1 MKNAGFS
8 FLPLVL
14 ALMIALSACKPKNAT
29 QSAKSQEDMGPAL
42 LIFPGEDTVYK
53 GDFEYVYQKNN
64 GGWED
69 AKKHTQDQYKE
80 YLDLYIKFK
89 RKVLEAEANGLHE
102 TDAFKS
108 EFEGYRKQLAQ
119 PYLVDKSVQEDLVK
133 EAYERSKVVIS
144 ASHILILCGPEATPA
159 DTLKAYNK
167 AAAIRDSIVNMGKA
181 FDEMAK
187 RNSED
192 PSAKT
197 NYGDLGYFSVFDM
210 VYPFET
216 GAFNTSKGEVSQ
228 PTRSGYGYH
237 LIKINDRMEN
247 PGKKTAAHLI
257 VRVGPQYS
265 TKTDEEAEARIAE
278 IHGLLSQGSDWNE
291 MVRKYSDDPNTNERG
306 GDLGKGR
313 LIPEMENAK
322 RTLGNGE
329 FSKPFQT
336 SFGYHILKVTDVEEV
351 KSFEE
356 AEPEIKNR
364 ISRDARSTLS
374 RERLISKVKRENDFQ
389 QNDENIARLVKHIE
403 DRAQASAY
411 NRGFWRPVDSLM
423 GDLYELEV
431 YTLGNGANKVTGTM
445 RDFIAHYTKARK
457 GMDGATVA
465 QATTRFMNNFFE
477 DAALEYEEQQLPKKY
492 REYRELLKEYR
503 DGILL
508 FTLTEEKV
516 WRKAVEDTTGLQNYY
531 DTHKSDFMAA
541 ERVVVDEYITD
552 GEDAIKEV
560 EGMLKAGKTEQDITD
575 AINVNSSLKLTVR
588 TQTYEKG
595 KSDAIDPLFGKSMG
609 YISPVDV
616 YGNNRYRIFVVKE
629 KLPAGQKA
637 FEDAKSEA
645 ITQYQNHLEAEWLK
659 ELEGK
664 YPVTVKEEIIE
675 KLFK

>member
-1 MKNAGFS
+1 M
-8 FLPLVL
+8 
-14 ALMIALSACKPKNAT
+14 
-29 QSAKSQEDMGPAL
+29 EDMGPAL
-42 LIFPGEDTVYK
+42 LVFPGNDTVYK

-64 GGWED
+64 GGWD
-69 AKKHTQDQYKE
+69 VAKTHTQDQYQE
-80 YLDLYIKFK
+80 YLDLYINFK

-102 TDAFKS
+102 TDAFKN

-119 PYLVDKSVQEDLVK
+119 PYLVDKSVQEDLIK
-133 EAYERSKVVIS
+133 EAYDRSKVVLK
-144 ASHILILCGPEATPA
+144 ASHILILAGPESSPA

-167 AAAIRDSIVNMGKA
+167 AMAIHDSIVNMGKDFA
-181 FDEMAK
+181 EMAK

-197 NYGDLGYFSVFDM
+197 NLGDLGYFSVFDM

-216 GAFNTSKGEVSQ
+216 GAYNTPAGKVSKPV
-228 PTRSGYGYH
+228 RSGYGYH
-237 LIKINDRMEN
+237 VIKVNDRMDN
-247 PGKKTAAHLI
+247 PGKKTGAHLI

-278 IHGLLSQGSDWNE
+278 IHGLLKSGSDWNE

-313 LIPEMENAK
+313 LIPEMETAK
-322 RTLGNGE
+322 RTLKKGE
-329 FSKPFQT
+329 FSEPFQT
-336 SFGYHILKVTDVEEV
+336 AFGYHILKVTDVEEV
-351 KSFEE
+351 KSFDE
-356 AEPEIKNR
+356 AKPEIKNR

-374 RERLISKVKRENDFQ
+374 RERLIAKVKRENDFRTYQ
-389 QNDENIARLVKHIE
+389 EGIDRFVKHIE
-403 DRAQASAY
+403 DREQAAGY

-423 GDLYELEV
+423 GDLYDVKV
-431 YTLGNGANKVTGTM
+431 YSLGNGANQVDGTI
-445 RDFIAHYTKARK
+445 RDYIAHYSKARK
-457 GMDGATVA
+457 GVDGATVA
-465 QATTRFMNNFFE
+465 QATQRFMNSFFE

-508 FTLTEEKV
+508 FTLTEDKV

-552 GEDAIKEV
+552 GEDAIKQV
-560 EGMLKAGKTEQDITD
+560 EQMLNAGKSEQEITE

-595 KSDAIDPLFGKSMG
+595 KSQAVDPLFGKAVG
-609 YISPVDV
+609 HISGIDT
-616 YGNNRYRIFVVKE
+616 YGNNRFRIFVVKE
-629 KLPAGQKA
+629 KLPAGQKS
-637 FEDAKSEA
+637 FDDAKSEA
-645 ITQYQNHLEAEWLK
+645 ITQYQNYLESEWLK
-659 ELEGK
+659 DLEGK
-664 YPVTVKEEIIE
+664 YPVSVKEDVIG